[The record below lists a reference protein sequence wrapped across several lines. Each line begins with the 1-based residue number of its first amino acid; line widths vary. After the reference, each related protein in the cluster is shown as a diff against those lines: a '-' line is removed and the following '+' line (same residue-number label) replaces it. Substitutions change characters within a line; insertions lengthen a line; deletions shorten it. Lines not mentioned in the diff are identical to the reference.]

1 MITNSLTMPRILKM
15 EPKNRERVSCT
26 VENELLM
33 IMRQNTL
40 DISNTVNIALEKHLI
55 DKGLLKLQQ

>member
-15 EPKNRERVSCT
+15 EPKNRERLSCT
-26 VENELLM
+26 VEYELLT

-40 DISNTVNIALEKHLI
+40 DISNTINIALEKHLI
-55 DKGLLKLQQ
+55 DKGLMQSQQ